1 MANKDQLKILR
12 RGVVAWNKWREEN
25 PKERVDLREANLE
38 GADLYQANLCGV
50 DLRIANL
57 NEADLSEAR
66 LMGSNLYKAH
76 LGEAYLRKADLRGTF
91 LSRAYLRNADLSEA
105 NLSGAYLSEA
115 SLMRTKLIKAD
126 LSRADLSRT
135 CLYRADLSKA
145 NLSNAN
151 LRGTY
156 LNRAILVKTNLRN
169 AILTDCCIYGIS
181 AWGLNLEGTEQKNLA
196 ITPLPTIT
204 ADNLEVAQFLYL
216 LLYSKKIRE
225 AIDTVA
231 SKVVLILGKFTPDQ
245 FMPERRV
252 ERWAVL
258 DALREELRGRG
269 YIPVLFPF
277 KEPHFEDSNLEDSFL
292 EDHLILD
299 PIETISTL
307 AHIARFIIADITD
320 AKGLLT
326 ELESVVPG
334 LPSVPVMTIA
344 PNKDYED
351 GLLKQI
357 RRYPWVLEPY
367 RYENQAELVASIGER
382 VIAPAESMLKE
393 LQTKR

>member
-12 RGVVAWNKWREEN
+12 RGVEAWNKWREEN
-25 PKERVDLREANLE
+25 SKDRVDLREVNLE
-38 GADLYQANLCGV
+38 GADLFQANLGGA

-57 NEADLSEAR
+57 NEADLNEANLR
-66 LMGSNLYKAH
+66 GSNLYKAH
-76 LGEAYLRKADLRGTF
+76 LNAAYLRKADLRETF

-115 SLMRTKLIKAD
+115 SLIETKLSKAD
-126 LSRADLSRT
+126 LSGTDLSRT

-145 NLSNAN
+145 NLSRAN
-151 LRGTY
+151 LRGSY

-169 AILTDCCIYGIS
+169 AILTDCGIYGIS
-181 AWGLNLEGTEQKNLA
+181 AWGLNLEGAEQKNLA

-204 ADNLEVAQFLYL
+204 VDNLEVAQFLYL
-216 LLYSKKIRE
+216 LLYSKKVRE
-225 AIDTVA
+225 AINTVA
-231 SKVVLILGKFTPDQ
+231 SKVVLILGRFTPDQ
-245 FMPERRV
+245 FMPERWV
-252 ERWAVL
+252 ERRIVL

-277 KEPHFEDSNLEDSFL
+277 REPHFEDSNLEDSFL

-307 AHIARFIIADITD
+307 AHMARFLIADITD
-320 AKGLLT
+320 AKGLLS
-326 ELESVVPG
+326 ELESIVPE
-334 LPSVPVMTIA
+334 LSSVPVMPIVPHA
-344 PNKDYED
+344 DYED
-351 GLLKQI
+351 GLLEQI

-367 RYENQAELVASIGER
+367 RYENQAELIRAIGEK
-382 VIAPAESMLKE
+382 VITPAEIKVRE
-393 LQTKR
+393 CRPV